1 MRAIFATVV
10 FTGAALAAAG
20 CSNKAIDPAA
30 QAAAAP
36 ADAGKIPITTT
47 ADGARQEFLEGRSLA
62 ERLRV
67 TDSIAHFDKAIA
79 LDPSFGLAELAR
91 ANASP
96 TGTEFLAHLAKAVAA
111 ADRLSDGEKLQI
123 AAANAGANAKGPEQR
138 RLLEQLVAAYPQ
150 DERAHFALGAV
161 LFGQQDPAGAIEH
174 FKNANTIAPNY
185 SAPYNQMGYAYRQ
198 LGDFANAEQAF
209 KKYIELIPNDPNP
222 YDSYAELLMKMG
234 RFDES
239 IAQYRKALSIDEHF
253 LNSHMGI
260 AADLMYQNKGAEAAA
275 EAAQIVKKAR
285 TDAETRTG
293 KFVTT
298 SLHVYDGEMP
308 DALKSLDDQFA
319 VAQKSNDTLGM
330 VGDLQAKAAILIEMN
345 KPADAQAMFD
355 KAIALV
361 DASSLPDPIKANQH
375 LFRHNALARVAL
387 AKGDIA
393 GARRETEEFSGVAL
407 KGGPFQ
413 IRQAHEL
420 AAMIALQS
428 KDWDMALKELDQSS
442 LQNVYNVYR
451 QCLAYRGKGDAAKA
465 AERCDA
471 AAKFYPLPELN
482 FSFIHAKAA
491 KGAGRT

>member
-1 MRAIFATVV
+1 MSERLWRRAATVLV
-10 FTGAALAAAG
+10 VIA
-20 CSNKAIDPAA
+20 CAIPASVLA
-30 QAAAAP
+30 QAP
-36 ADAGKIPITTT
+36 AGDKVPITTSSQE
-47 ADGARQEFLEGRSLA
+47 ARQLYLNGRDLLEKLRGTDARRLFEQAVAKDSNFALA
-62 ERLRV
+62 YV
-67 TDSIAHFDKAIA
+67 
-79 LDPSFGLAELAR
+79 GLANTSGTNGEFVDATTHAVALADKVSEGER
-91 ANASP
+91 HLILALESGMKGDP
-96 TGTEFLAHLAKAVAA
+96 TGNLKHLT
-111 ADRLSDGEKLQI
+111 D
-123 AAANAGANAKGPEQR
+123 
-138 RLLEQLVAAYPQ
+138 LVALFPN
-150 DERAHFALGAV
+150 DERAHNQLGQ
-161 LFGQQDPAGAIEH
+161 LYFGRQEYTSAISH
-174 FKNANTIAPNY
+174 YVKATSINPSFST
-185 SAPYNQMGYAYRQ
+185 PYNQMGYAYRQ

-260 AADLMYQNKGAEAAA
+260 AANLMYQDKAADAAA

-293 KFVTT
+293 MFVKT
-298 SLHVYDGEMP
+298 SLHVYDGEMA
-308 DALKSLDDQFA
+308 DALKTLDDQFA
-319 VAQKSNDTLGM
+319 IAQKSNDTLGM
-330 VGDLQAKAAILIEMN
+330 VGDLQAKAAICIEMS

-361 DASSLPDPIKANQH
+361 DGSNLPDPIKANQH

-387 AKGDIA
+387 VKGDIA
-393 GARRETEEFSGVAL
+393 GARRETEAFSEVAL

-413 IRQAHEL
+413 VRQAHEL
-420 AAMIALQS
+420 AAMIALQT
-428 KDWDMALKELDQSS
+428 KDWDTALKELDQSS

-451 QCLAYRGKGDAAKA
+451 QCLAYKGKSDAAKA

-491 KGAGRT
+491 KGAGKT